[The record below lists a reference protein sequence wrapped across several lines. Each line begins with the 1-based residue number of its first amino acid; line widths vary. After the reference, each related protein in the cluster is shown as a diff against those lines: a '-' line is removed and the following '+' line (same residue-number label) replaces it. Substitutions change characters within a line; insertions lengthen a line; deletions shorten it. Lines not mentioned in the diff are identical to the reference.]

1 MVVSAHAERVPN
13 DTTGP
18 PAGWGRLAPAPSC
31 CYPRSMASPGPVER
45 ELKYSLVDPPPPP
58 AVVVALGRRGSYAF
72 VEAGTA
78 VHRDRYYDGDAGQ
91 LQHAGWALRQRRALA
106 SNEGDPATVV
116 ATLKGAGRVDGAM
129 HEREEI
135 EAAMEGRV
143 WPLPIARR
151 VAAHLPLRDLRP
163 RITLETERAAY
174 RVTFEGRP
182 VAVLAFDQVSVR
194 IPGGER
200 SAHFDEVEIE
210 ALGGAT
216 GPVLQGIVDLLDGLV
231 RLTPSSASKLERA
244 AALLELG
251 ASL

>member
-1 MVVSAHAERVPN
+1 MA
-13 DTTGP
+13 P
-18 PAGWGRLAPAPSC
+18 PA
-31 CYPRSMASPGPVER
+31 PVER

-58 AVVVALGRRGSYAF
+58 AVVVALGRHGPYAF

-78 VHRDRYYDGDAGQ
+78 VHRDRYYDGDAAQ
-91 LQHAGWALRQRRALA
+91 LQRAGWALRQRRVLP
-106 SNEGDPATVV
+106 GDERDAPTVV
-116 ATLKGAGRVDGAM
+116 ATLKGAGRVHGAL

-135 EAAMEGRV
+135 EAPMEGRA
-143 WPLPIARR
+143 WPLPVARL
-151 VAAHLPLRDLRP
+151 VAAHVALRDLRP
-163 RITLETERAAY
+163 RLTLETERAAY

-182 VAVLAFDQVSVR
+182 VASLAFDQVSVR

-210 ALGGAT
+210 ALDGAT
-216 GPVLQGIVDLLDGLV
+216 GAVLQGIVDLLDAVV

>member
-1 MVVSAHAERVPN
+1 
-13 DTTGP
+13 
-18 PAGWGRLAPAPSC
+18 
-31 CYPRSMASPGPVER
+31 MASPGPVER

-58 AVVVALGRRGSYAF
+58 AVVVTLGRRGPYAF
-72 VEAGTA
+72 VEAGTS
-78 VHRDRYYDGDAGQ
+78 VHRDRYFDGATGE
-91 LQHAGWALRQRRALA
+91 LRRAGWALRQRRLRPAE
-106 SNEGDPATVV
+106 EGEPATVV
-116 ATLKGAGRVDGAM
+116 ATLKGAGRVDGAL

-135 EAAMEGRV
+135 EAPMEGRA
-143 WPLPIARR
+143 WPLAVARPVAAR
-151 VAAHLPLRDLRP
+151 VALRDLRP
-163 RITLETERAAY
+163 LLTLETERAAY

-182 VAVLAFDQVSVR
+182 VAALAFDQVTVR

-210 ALGGAT
+210 ALAGAT
-216 GPVLQGIVDLLDGLV
+216 DAVLQGIVDLLETAV

>member
-1 MVVSAHAERVPN
+1 MA
-13 DTTGP
+13 P
-18 PAGWGRLAPAPSC
+18 PA
-31 CYPRSMASPGPVER
+31 PVER

-58 AVVVALGRRGSYAF
+58 AVVVALGLRGPYGF

-91 LQHAGWALRQRRALA
+91 LQRAGWALRQRRVLP
-106 SNEGDPATVV
+106 GDEAEAPTVI

-135 EAAMEGRV
+135 EAPMEGRA
-143 WPLPIARR
+143 WPLAIARL
-151 VAAHLPLRDLRP
+151 VAAHVALRDLRP
-163 RITLETERAAY
+163 RLTLETERAAY
-174 RVTFEGRP
+174 RVTFEGRA
-182 VAVLAFDQVSVR
+182 VASLAFDQVSVR

-210 ALGGAT
+210 ALAGAT
-216 GPVLQGIVDLLDGLV
+216 GPVLQGIVDLLDALV
-231 RLTPSSASKLERA
+231 RLTPSSVSKLERA

>member
-1 MVVSAHAERVPN
+1 
-13 DTTGP
+13 
-18 PAGWGRLAPAPSC
+18 
-31 CYPRSMASPGPVER
+31 MASPGPIER

-58 AVVVALGRRGSYAF
+58 AVVVALGRHGPYAF
-72 VEAGTA
+72 VEAGTT
-78 VHRDRYYDGDAGQ
+78 VHRDRYYDGDAGP
-91 LQHAGWALRQRRALA
+91 LQRAGWALRQRRLLA
-106 SNEGDPATVV
+106 GDGDEPAAVV

-129 HEREEI
+129 HEREEV
-135 EAAMEGRV
+135 EAPMEGRA
-143 WPLPIARR
+143 WPPPIARL
-151 VAAHLPLRDLRP
+151 VAAHVALRDLRP
-163 RITLETERAAY
+163 RLTLETERAAY
-174 RVTFEGRP
+174 RVTLEGRP
-182 VAVLAFDQVSVR
+182 VALLAFDQVSVR

-216 GPVLQGIVDLLDGLV
+216 GPELQGIVDLLDALV

>member
-1 MVVSAHAERVPN
+1 VVDSARAERVPN

-18 PAGWGRLAPAPSC
+18 PADAGRLAPTARC
-31 CYPRSMASPGPVER
+31 CYPRRMASTGPVER
-45 ELKYSLVDPPPPP
+45 ELKFSLVDPPPPP
-58 AVVVALGRRGSYAF
+58 ATVVALGRRGPYAF
-72 VEAGTA
+72 VEAGTT
-78 VHRDRYYDGDAGQ
+78 VHRDRYFDGGAGQ
-91 LQHAGWALRQRRALA
+91 LRRAGWALRQRRVLP
-106 SNEGDPATVV
+106 GDGGEPPAVL

-135 EAAMEGRV
+135 EAPMAGRA
-143 WPLPIARR
+143 WPAEVARR
-151 VAAHLPLRDLRP
+151 VATHVAPAELRP
-163 RITLETERAAY
+163 LLSLETERAAY

-182 VAVLAFDQVSVR
+182 VAALAFDRVRVR

-210 ALGGAT
+210 ALGAAT
-216 GPVLQGIVDLLDGLV
+216 EAVLRGIVDLLDGLV

-244 AALLELG
+244 DALLALG